1 MVKTSNPM
9 KVDAVVVGMGI
20 LGLLLAK
27 RLLDL
32 GQTVVVIEKSPTI
45 AHGASIKNHGWLHQ
59 GTSHT
64 LSAKDLVQGNDMARQ
79 LQYGHAFFKD
89 YAPECFDNPFK
100 PTYAIT
106 RDTGRAM
113 MAREIWSQCGVPYTE
128 IPVEDF
134 LHAEPSFNPTQVV
147 AAFRIADSQVNNRM
161 LFMKLYTEIKR
172 KGAAIL
178 TGASYEYEKSDTIR
192 VISMYGELLVKSSLF
207 FYATGANLN
216 NSYQKL
222 TGQTLDMHHY
232 KSHLLYMPRIT
243 EHSIIGLD
251 DDSPIVVN
259 HDDVSVVNR
268 PHDQVLSMNG
278 DYRVDEA
285 EVSRTLAL
293 TVRSYS
299 NAAKLSRDDI
309 KAAACLKPAVSSG
322 DFNVNA
328 SIHQPMPGHIFA
340 LPGKMT
346 AAPYVAD
353 MIVRSVS
360 SKLNLDPITPRPF
373 DADVDSIIPAA
384 KARSHQPLSV

>member
-1 MVKTSNPM
+1 MAKTNNPL

-64 LSAKDLVQGNDMARQ
+64 LSAKDLVQGNEIARH
-79 LQYGHAFFKD
+79 LQYGHAFFKS
-89 YAPECFDNPFK
+89 YALECFDEPLK

-106 RDTGRAM
+106 RDNGRAM

-134 LHAEPSFNPTQVV
+134 LRAEPGVNPSRV
-147 AAFRIADSQVNNRM
+147 AAVFQIADSQINNRM
-161 LFMKLYTEIKR
+161 LFMKLYAEIKR

-178 TGASYEYEKSDTIR
+178 TGATYEYEGSDAVR
-192 VISMYGELLVKSSLF
+192 VNSMYGELRVKSSLF

-222 TGQTLDMHHY
+222 TGKSLNMHHY

-243 EHSIIGLD
+243 NHSIIGLD
-251 DDSPIVVN
+251 DDSPIIVN

-285 EVSRTLAL
+285 EVSRTLAM
-293 TVRSYS
+293 TVHAYP
-299 NAAKLSRDDI
+299 NAAKLSRDDV
-309 KAAACLKPAVSSG
+309 KAAACLKPTVSNSG
-322 DFNVNA
+322 FSINA
-328 SIHQPMPGHIFA
+328 SVHQPKPGHIFA

-353 MIVRSVS
+353 MIIRSVS
-360 SKLNLDPITPRPF
+360 SQLNMDPVTPRPF
-373 DADVDSIIPAA
+373 DVEADPIVPSM
-384 KARSHQPLSV
+384 HQSLTV

>member
-1 MVKTSNPM
+1 MVSKNNPL

-20 LGLLLAK
+20 LGLLFAK

-32 GQTVVVIEKSPTI
+32 GQTVVVVEKSPTI
-45 AHGASIKNHGWLHQ
+45 ANGASIKNHGWLHQ

-64 LSAKDLVQGNDMARQ
+64 LSAQDMVQGNEIARH
-79 LQYGHAFFKD
+79 LQYGHAFFKS
-89 YAPECFDNPFK
+89 YAPECFDEPFK

-106 RDTGRAM
+106 KDNGRAM
-113 MAREIWSQCGVPYTE
+113 MAREIWTQCGVPFTE
-128 IPVEDF
+128 VPVEDF
-134 LHAEPSFNPTQVV
+134 LRAEPGIEPSRV
-147 AAFRIADSQVNNRM
+147 AAAFQIADSQINNRM
-161 LFMKLYTEIKR
+161 LFMKLYAEIKQ

-178 TGASYEYEKSDTIR
+178 TGASYEYEATNTIR
-192 VISMYGELLVKSSLF
+192 VNSMYGELRVKSPLF
-207 FYATGANLN
+207 FYATGANVN

-222 TGQTLDMHHY
+222 TGKSLNMHHY

-243 EHSIIGLD
+243 NHSIIGLD

-285 EVSRTLAL
+285 EISRALAML
-293 TVRSYS
+293 VHAHP

-309 KAAACLKPAVSSG
+309 KTAACLKPTVSDSG
-322 DFNVNA
+322 FSINA
-328 SIHQPMPGHIFA
+328 SVHQPMPGHVFA

-353 MIVRSVS
+353 MVIRSVS
-360 SKLNLDPITPRPF
+360 SKLNLNPISPRPF
-373 DADVDSIIPAA
+373 DVDEDSIV
-384 KARSHQPLSV
+384 KTSSRQPLTV